1 MDRVHAER
9 AFVYR
14 GVLEPDEVI
23 HNTGIAAL
31 LKTREQ
37 RGRAVLGEG
46 VLLVTSARLVWV
58 SDDVPVL
65 IEELKTAFRN
75 VEQHPC
81 PRSWHGSSLRMRR
94 RERRQMQQLHMEVGG
109 NDVDFVGG
117 ALFFDEVVG
126 HLRGE
131 PPALLVSA
139 RRVVWGEDGDTG
151 SMVAVVERVGGN
163 PTFLS
168 RIVPAP
174 LAGSGD
180 PQTQQILENSYDM
193 ITDQAFGELR
203 VSLGLEPKVGY
214 EWPRPIWMPEFHWDP
229 PLPDQQTE
237 VT

>member
-1 MDRVHAER
+1 MQQAAQNEMDRVHAER
-9 AFVYR
+9 AFMYR
-14 GVLEPDEVI
+14 EVLEPDEVI

-31 LKTREQ
+31 LKTQEQ

-58 SDDVPVL
+58 SDDMPVL
-65 IEELKTAFRN
+65 IEEPKTAFRN

-81 PRSWHGSSLRMRR
+81 PRSWHRSSLRLQ
-94 RERRQMQQLHMEVGG
+94 RRQRQQMQLLHMEVGG

-117 ALFFDEVVG
+117 ALFLDEVVR
-126 HLRGE
+126 HLHGE

-139 RRVVWGEDGDTG
+139 RRVVLGDDGDAG
-151 SMVAVVERVGGN
+151 AMIAVVERVGGS

-168 RIVPAP
+168 RIIPAP
-174 LAGSGD
+174 RAGSGD

-203 VSLGLEPKVGY
+203 VSLGLEPKVVY
-214 EWPRPIWMPEFHWDP
+214 EWPA
-229 PLPDQQTE
+229 PDMDA
-237 VT
+237 